1 MATTYL
7 TATQGTPTNSKKCT
21 VSVWLK
27 RTGLAADTSTG
38 TFFAGV
44 NTSDTT
50 DNGFI
55 NFNPNNKIF
64 IQSSLNDSNKL
75 GFVTTRVFQDSSAWY
90 HVVVAFDT
98 TQSTSTD
105 RVKIYIN
112 GVQETAFD
120 SASYPDLNLDLPFSL
135 SGLQFQLGK
144 YPTANDAYFNG
155 LMSHYNFIDGT
166 AYAPTEF
173 GETDLTTGQW
183 KIKTSPS
190 VTYGYNG
197 FFILK
202 DGNSVT
208 DSSPNSNNFTV
219 ASGTLTK
226 TEDCPSNV
234 FPIWNQ
240 AFMPFNIG
248 NQVATNGGTTIGSN
262 SNGDSSNLA
271 SMGARSGKYYW
282 EIKVQNSV
290 NTRSCGIVRSD
301 IQGASTTTAIYP
313 GGNGNASNFTSAYN
327 MVNGY
332 VQTVTSG
339 TQAQQGSLAT
349 LTTGDFLGVALD
361 IDNLNIKWFKNAS
374 LVTTTNLTSAWIEN
388 GLFLIPANRMD
399 GAQVVEY
406 NFGNGCFGST
416 QLTGTTYSGTGGLGI
431 FKFEP
436 PTGFTALSTKGLNL

>member
-7 TATQGTPTNSKKCT
+7 TRAANTSNTTKATYSFWVKK
-21 VSVWLK
+21 S
-27 RTGLAADTSTG
+27 GLAADQIIHNFYS
-38 TFFAGV
+38 A
-44 NTSDTT
+44 SDTY
-50 DNGFI
+50 
-55 NFNPNNKIF
+55 
-64 IQSSLNDSNKL
+64 NKL
-75 GFVTTRVFQDSSAWY
+75 YFDGNNQIILKQQIGGSTQIQIMPNMKFTDVSGWY
-90 HVVVAFDT
+90 NIVYSIDT
-98 TQSTSTD
+98 TQSTEAD
-105 RVKIYIN
+105 RVKVYIN
-112 GVQETAFD
+112 GVQTTSLGTAIFP
-120 SASYPDLNLDLPFSL
+120 SANANVAIGYTQYIGREYTGDTKFFNGSL
-135 SGLQFQLGK
+135 SH
-144 YPTANDAYFNG
+144 FN
-155 LMSHYNFIDGT
+155 FVDGT
-166 AYAPTEF
+166 AYPASTF
-173 GETDLTTGQW
+173 GSTDSTTGEW
-183 KIKTSPS
+183 KINTSPS
-190 VTYGYNG
+190 VTYGTNG
-197 FFILK
+197 FLILK
-202 DGNSVT
+202 DGNTIT
-208 DSSPNSNNFTV
+208 DQSGNSNNFTLGG
-219 ASGTLTK
+219 GTLTK

-282 EIKVQNSV
+282 EIRVQNSV

-339 TQAQQGSLAT
+339 TQAQQGSLET
-349 LTTGDFLGVALD
+349 LTTGDYLGVALD
-361 IDNLNIKWFKNAS
+361 IDNLNIKWFKNAG
-374 LVTTTNLTSAWIEN
+374 LVTTTNLTSAWIAN